1 MRRINRVVALGGL
14 AVVGLGA
21 GAFVSSTAFFTDTE
35 TVATNSFTTATLDL
49 AASPASAVVSSSN
62 LQPGDEINGTLTIS
76 NSGSVTLR
84 YAMTTS
90 ATDPD
95 GKALRDLM
103 TLVIKTSGT
112 SCAAFDG
119 TTLYSGVIASAAL
132 GNPGVGQQTGDR
144 QLAAAAS
151 EQLCFRAAMPTSATN
166 AYQQAAT
173 TATFTFAAEQTAHN
187 P

>member
-1 MRRINRVVALGGL
+1 
-14 AVVGLGA
+14 
-21 GAFVSSTAFFTDTE
+21 
-35 TVATNSFTTATLDL
+35 VATNSFTTATLDI

-62 LQPGDEINGTLTIS
+62 LQPGDEINGTLTLT

-84 YAMTTS
+84 FAMTTT

-95 GKALRDLM
+95 GKALKSLL
-103 TLVIKTSGT
+103 TLKIKTSGT

-119 TTLYSGVIASAAL
+119 STLYDGILASAAL
-132 GNPGVGQQTGDR
+132 GNPAVGQQTGDR

-151 EQLCFRAAMPTSATN
+151 EQLCFRVAMPDSAGN
-166 AYQQAAT
+166 AYQHADT
-173 TATFTFAAEQTAHN
+173 VATFTFAAEQTAHN

>member
-1 MRRINRVVALGGL
+1 MRRVNRVVALGWL
-14 AVVGLGA
+14 AVVGLGV

-49 AASPASAVVSSSN
+49 AASPASALVSSSN
-62 LQPGDEINGTLTIS
+62 LQPGDEINGTLTLT
-76 NSGSVTLR
+76 NSGSVMLR
-84 YAMTTS
+84 FAMTTT
-90 ATDPD
+90 ATDAD
-95 GKALRDLM
+95 GKALKNLL
-103 TLVIKTSGT
+103 TLKIKTSGT

-119 TTLYSGVIASAAL
+119 SILYDGILSSAAL
-132 GNPGVGQQTGDR
+132 GSPAVGFQTGDR
-144 QLAAAAS
+144 QLADAAS
-151 EQLCFRAAMPTSATN
+151 EQLCFRVTMPDSAGN

>member
-1 MRRINRVVALGGL
+1 MRRVNRVVALGWL
-14 AVVGLGA
+14 TVVGLGA

-62 LQPGDEINGTLTIS
+62 LQPGDEINGPLTIS

-84 YAMTTS
+84 YSMTTT
-90 ATDPD
+90 ATDAD
-95 GKALRDLM
+95 GKALKNLM
-103 TLVIKTSGT
+103 TLTIKTSGT

-119 TTLYSGVIASAAL
+119 TTLFTGVIASAAL
-132 GNPGVGQQTGDR
+132 GNVAVGQQTGDR
-144 QLAAAAS
+144 QLVAAGS
-151 EQLCFRAAMPTSATN
+151 EQLCFRAAMPDSAGN

>member
-1 MRRINRVVALGGL
+1 MRGVNRVVALGWL
-14 AVVGLGA
+14 AVIGLGV

-35 TVATNSFTTATLDL
+35 VVATNSFTTATLDL

-62 LQPGDEINGTLTIS
+62 LQPGDEINGTLTLT
-76 NSGSVTLR
+76 NSGSVTFR

-95 GKALRDLM
+95 GKALKDLM
-103 TLVIKTSGT
+103 TLTIKTSGT

-119 TTLYSGVIASAAL
+119 TTLYTGVISSAAL
-132 GNPGVGQQTGDR
+132 GSPAVGQQTGDR
-144 QLAAAAS
+144 QLVATAS
-151 EQLCFRAAMPTSATN
+151 EQLCFRAAMPSSAGN
-166 AYQQAAT
+166 AYQHADT
-173 TATFTFAAEQTAHN
+173 VATFTFAAEQTAHN

>member
-1 MRRINRVVALGGL
+1 MRRINRVVALGWL

-62 LQPGDEINGTLTIS
+62 LQPGDEINGTLTLT
-76 NSGSVTLR
+76 NSGSVTFR

-95 GKALRDLM
+95 GKALKDLM

-119 TTLYSGVIASAAL
+119 TTLYTGVIASAAL
-132 GNPGVGQQTGDR
+132 GNPAVGQQTLPLRD
-144 QLAAAAS
+144 AI
-151 EQLCFRAAMPTSATN
+151 EQRPIGADVGSHGHRRLIRGIREAIQKPVD
-166 AYQQAAT
+166 
-173 TATFTFAAEQTAHN
+173 H
-187 P
+187 

>member
-1 MRRINRVVALGGL
+1 MRPVNRIVAFGWL

-49 AASPASAVVSSSN
+49 AASPVSAVVSSSN
-62 LQPGDEINGTLTIS
+62 LQPGDEINGTLTVS

-84 YAMTTS
+84 YAMTAS

-95 GKALRDLM
+95 GKALKDLM
-103 TLVIKTSGT
+103 TLTIKTSGT

-119 TTLYSGVIASAAL
+119 TTLYTGVIASAAL
-132 GNPGVGQQTGDR
+132 GNPAVGQQTGDR
-144 QLAAAAS
+144 QLAATAS
-151 EQLCFRAAMPTSATN
+151 EQVCFRAAMPSSAGN
-166 AYQQAAT
+166 AYQHADT
-173 TATFTFAAEQTAHN
+173 VATFTFAAEQTAHN

>member
-1 MRRINRVVALGGL
+1 
-14 AVVGLGA
+14 
-21 GAFVSSTAFFTDTE
+21 
-35 TVATNSFTTATLDL
+35 
-49 AASPASAVVSSSN
+49 
-62 LQPGDEINGTLTIS
+62 
-76 NSGSVTLR
+76 
-84 YAMTTS
+84 MTTS

-103 TLVIKTSGT
+103 TLVIKISGT